1 MEFKILFN
9 DNNSV
14 EILDEKS
21 QKISVNELLQKLI
34 DSDYN
39 EDHEIEFYTPDNSKI
54 SFLARKSYDVVND
67 ILYLIRANAV
77 YKGDTYR
84 L

>member
-14 EILDEKS
+14 EILDEEL
-21 QKISVNELLQKLI
+21 QKNGINELLQRLR

-39 EDHEIEFYTPDNSKI
+39 
-54 SFLARKSYDVVND
+54 
-67 ILYLIRANAV
+67 
-77 YKGDTYR
+77 
-84 L
+84 